1 MEVIRPA
8 SYLEVISMF
17 DATMPHG
24 RHYYSKTR
32 SLKQLDDQA
41 LEMLLASSL
50 GRPSPL
56 TQLSLQHLHGAACR
70 VDPGETA
77 FRLREEHYVLHIMAA
92 WKENA
97 ASDAERCI
105 GWASEL
111 WTALGTIR
119 SR

>member
-1 MEVIRPA
+1 MIHPA

-50 GRPSPL
+50 GLSPRHFL
-56 TQLSLQHLHGAACR
+56 IGSPFKQVDHAEPALVLKAQGKTPAHL
-70 VDPGETA
+70 
-77 FRLREEHYVLHIMAA
+77 RLLKR
-92 WKENA
+92 
-97 ASDAERCI
+97 
-105 GWASEL
+105 
-111 WTALGTIR
+111 
-119 SR
+119 